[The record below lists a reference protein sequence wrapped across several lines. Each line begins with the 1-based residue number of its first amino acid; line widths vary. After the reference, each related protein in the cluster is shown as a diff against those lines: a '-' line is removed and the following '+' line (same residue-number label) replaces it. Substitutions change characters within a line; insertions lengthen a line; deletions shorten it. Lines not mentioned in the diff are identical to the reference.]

1 MRISLNNRS
10 SQIINRNLLSTDIF
24 EIFVNKLLKFTQY
37 HIDSQMNL
45 PKVLLTISLCTFSF
59 VHGDTPT
66 NEQLF
71 KMLREMQQQIEALQS
86 RTLTAEA
93 EATHAKNELSALK
106 QKITESEESKAGSI
120 DFENLIRTNAEYSY
134 MVLDHTENTNT
145 KQLRQLE
152 ALRDGDL
159 KSRLTIGGNINALVN
174 YQKANTDSKFGW
186 LMRHPTSANQFGNE
200 VSEAV
205 IHSVS
210 LQVTGRVTDNL
221 TAYAELLYNP
231 EQNFASGATITDL
244 ERNNINMRRA
254 YLLYGDLASSPFYAS
269 IGKMDIPFGLN
280 DTVNPF
286 TNSTNWHSFAGL
298 SYGAKVGYTANNWH
312 LRAMAVQ
319 GGAQFRNANTSVHGS
334 SVPSKLNNFALDAN
348 YTFEFDDD
356 STLLAGVSYQHG
368 TAYCQDY
375 EILPPGQR
383 GGAGVQHFGDCDEDN
398 PAIAAY
404 LKYINDKLNVIV
416 EYAQTL
422 DEWPGTHNP
431 VNPNFSDFSAQKNT
445 TFTLGASYGFDFGL
459 KNDVELSAEFSRFIA
474 GDDGSPWEKQDQ
486 LVFGASYFL
495 DNNVK
500 FFAEYI
506 HVDGWVPLNFLSGGN
521 PDSDGFAQNNQSW
534 SDQDSTT
541 DAIVL
546 GVTAAF

>member
-1 MRISLNNRS
+1 MKNRISLLIS
-10 SQIINRNLLSTDIF
+10 ALCAQA
-24 EIFVNKLLKFTQY
+24 V
-37 HIDSQMNL
+37 
-45 PKVLLTISLCTFSF
+45 VL
-59 VHGDTPT
+59 GQAPT

-71 KMLREMQQQIEALQS
+71 EMLKATQKQVAELKT
-86 RTLTAEA
+86 RTLNAEA
-93 EATHAKNELSALK
+93 EATQAKAQLSAL
-106 QKITESEESKAGSI
+106 QNRVAGNEQSSADSI
-120 DFENLIRTNAEYSY
+120 DLASLIGTNAEYTY
-134 MVLDHTENTNT
+134 EVLDHTENTNT

-159 KSRLTIGGNINALVN
+159 KSRVTMGGNITALTN
-174 YQKANTDSKFGW
+174 YQKSNTDSKFGW

-210 LQVTGRVTDNL
+210 LQITGRVTDRL
-221 TAYAELLYNP
+221 TAYTELLYNP
-231 EQNFASGATITDL
+231 EQNFASGSTITGL
-244 ERNNINMRRA
+244 ARNNVNMRRA
-254 YLLYGDLASSPFYAS
+254 YLLYGDLTSSPFYAS

-286 TNSTNWHSFAGL
+286 TNSTNWHSFSGL
-298 SYGAKVGYTANNWH
+298 AYGAKVGYAGNNLN

-319 GGAQFRNANTSVHGS
+319 GGAQFRNANTSVNGS
-334 SVPSKLNNFALDAN
+334 AVPSKLNNFALDAN
-348 YTFEFDDD
+348 YTIEFDDD
-356 STLLAGVSYQHG
+356 SSLLAGLSYQHG
-368 TAYCQDY
+368 SAYCQDY
-375 EILPPGQR
+375 EPHAPGAP
-383 GGAGVQHFGDCDEDN
+383 GGVQHFGDCADEN
-398 PAIAAY
+398 PAVAAY
-404 LKYINDKLNVIV
+404 LKYINGKLNVIA

-431 VNPNFSDFSAQKNT
+431 AIPEFAAQKNT

-486 LVFGASYFL
+486 LVLGASYFF
-495 DNNVK
+495 NTNVK
-500 FFAEYI
+500 LFAEYI

-521 PDSDGFAQNNQSW
+521 PGGAPGQSW
-534 SDQDSTT
+534 SDQDATT

>member
-1 MRISLNNRS
+1 MKKRYP
-10 SQIINRNLLSTDIF
+10 LLIGAMCVQALAVAEVPS
-24 EIFVNKLLKFTQY
+24 
-37 HIDSQMNL
+37 
-45 PKVLLTISLCTFSF
+45 
-59 VHGDTPT
+59 

-71 KMLREMQQQIEALQS
+71 EMLQATQKQVAALQARTLQAEAEASQAKAQLAALQS
-86 RTLTAEA
+86 RVAE
-93 EATHAKNELSALK
+93 NEQCSAD
-106 QKITESEESKAGSI
+106 SI
-120 DFENLIRTNAEYSY
+120 ELANLIGTNADYSY
-134 MVLDHTENTNT
+134 EVLDHTENTNT

-152 ALRDGDL
+152 ALRDGEL
-159 KSRLTIGGNINALVN
+159 KSRVTIGGNINALTN
-174 YQKANTDSKFGW
+174 YQKSNRDSKFGW
-186 LMRHPTSANQFGNE
+186 LMRHPTAANQFGHE

-205 IHSVS
+205 IHSVN
-210 LQVTGRVTDNL
+210 LQVTGRVTDRL

-231 EQNFASGATITDL
+231 EQNFASGSTITGL
-244 ERNNINMRRA
+244 PRNNINMRRA
-254 YLLYGDLASSPFYAS
+254 YLLYGDLSNSPFYAS

-298 SYGAKVGYTANNWH
+298 AYGAKLGYAANNLN

-334 SVPSKLNNFALDAN
+334 AVPSKLNNFALDAN
-348 YTFEFDDD
+348 YTFEFEDD
-356 STLLAGVSYQHG
+356 SSLLAGLSYQHG

-375 EILPPGQR
+375 EPHAPAAPG
-383 GGAGVQHFGDCDEDN
+383 GVQHFGACADDN

-404 LKYINDKLNVIV
+404 LKHTRGKLDVIA

-431 VNPNFSDFSAQKNT
+431 AIPEFAAQKNT
-445 TFTLGASYGFDFGL
+445 TFTFGASYGFDFGL

-486 LVFGASYFL
+486 LVLGASYFL
-495 DNNVK
+495 NTNVK
-500 FFAEYI
+500 LFAEYI

-521 PDSDGFAQNNQSW
+521 PGGAVGESW
-534 SDQDSTT
+534 SDQDATT

-546 GVTAAF
+546 GVTAGF

>member
-1 MRISLNNRS
+1 MKNRISLLIS
-10 SQIINRNLLSTDIF
+10 ALCAQA
-24 EIFVNKLLKFTQY
+24 V
-37 HIDSQMNL
+37 
-45 PKVLLTISLCTFSF
+45 VL
-59 VHGDTPT
+59 GQAPT

-71 KMLREMQQQIEALQS
+71 EMLKATQKQVAELKT
-86 RTLTAEA
+86 RTLNAEA
-93 EATHAKNELSALK
+93 EATQAKAQLSAL
-106 QKITESEESKAGSI
+106 QNRVAGNEQSSADSI
-120 DFENLIRTNAEYSY
+120 DLASLIGTNAEYTY
-134 MVLDHTENTNT
+134 EVLDHTENTNT

-159 KSRLTIGGNINALVN
+159 KSRVTMGGNITALTN
-174 YQKANTDSKFGW
+174 YQKSNTDSKFGW

-210 LQVTGRVTDNL
+210 LQITGRVTDRL
-221 TAYAELLYNP
+221 TAYTELLYNP
-231 EQNFASGATITDL
+231 EQNFASGSTITGL
-244 ERNNINMRRA
+244 ARNNVNMRRA
-254 YLLYGDLASSPFYAS
+254 YLMYGDLTSSPFYAS

-298 SYGAKVGYTANNWH
+298 AYGAKVGYKGNNLN

-319 GGAQFRNANTSVHGS
+319 GGAQFRNANTSVNGS
-334 SVPSKLNNFALDAN
+334 AVPSKLNNFALDAN

-356 STLLAGVSYQHG
+356 SSLLAGLSYQHG

-375 EILPPGQR
+375 ELVPELPSGAPGR
-383 GGAGVQHFGDCDEDN
+383 GGAGVQHFGDCADDN
-398 PAIAAY
+398 PAVAAY
-404 LKYINDKLNVIV
+404 LKYINGKLNVIA

-422 DEWPGTHNP
+422 DEWPGTFNP
-431 VNPNFSDFSAQKNT
+431 VNPEFAEFAAQKNT

-486 LVFGASYFL
+486 LVLGASYFL
-495 DNNVK
+495 NTNVK
-500 FFAEYI
+500 LFAEYI

-521 PDSDGFAQNNQSW
+521 PGPDGVAQNDQSW
-534 SDQDSTT
+534 SDQDATT

>member
-1 MRISLNNRS
+1 MCAQAIAFG
-10 SQIINRNLLSTDIF
+10 QA
-24 EIFVNKLLKFTQY
+24 
-37 HIDSQMNL
+37 
-45 PKVLLTISLCTFSF
+45 
-59 VHGDTPT
+59 PT

-71 KMLREMQQQIEALQS
+71 EMLQATQKQVAALKT
-86 RTLTAEA
+86 RTLKAEA
-93 EATHAKNELSALK
+93 EATQAKAQLSVLQDRVSENEQS
-106 QKITESEESKAGSI
+106 SAGSI
-120 DFENLIRTNAEYSY
+120 DLANLIGTNAEYSY
-134 MVLDHTENTNT
+134 EVLDHTENTNT

-159 KSRLTIGGNINALVN
+159 KSRVTIGGNITALTN
-174 YQKANTDSKFGW
+174 YQKSNTDSKFGW

-205 IHSVS
+205 IHSVN
-210 LQVTGRVTDNL
+210 LQVTGRVTDRL
-221 TAYAELLYNP
+221 TAYTEFLYNP
-231 EQNFASGATITDL
+231 EQNFASGSTITGL
-244 ERNNINMRRA
+244 ARNNVNMRRA
-254 YLLYGDLASSPFYAS
+254 YLLYGDLTNSPFYAS
-269 IGKMDIPFGLN
+269 IGKMDMPFGLN

-298 SYGAKVGYTANNWH
+298 AYGAKVGYAGNNLN

-334 SVPSKLNNFALDAN
+334 AVPSKLNNFALDAN

-356 STLLAGVSYQHG
+356 SSLLAGVSYQHG

-375 EILPPGQR
+375 EPHAPGAP
-383 GGAGVQHFGDCDEDN
+383 GGVQHFGDCADEN
-398 PAIAAY
+398 PAVAAY
-404 LKYINDKLNVIV
+404 LNYINGKLNVIA

-431 VNPNFSDFSAQKNT
+431 AIPEFAAQKNT

-486 LVFGASYFL
+486 LVLGASYFL
-495 DNNVK
+495 NTNVK
-500 FFAEYI
+500 LFAEYI

-521 PDSDGFAQNNQSW
+521 PGGAPGQSW
-534 SDQDSTT
+534 SDQDATT

>member
-1 MRISLNNRS
+1 MKKKIP
-10 SQIINRNLLSTDIF
+10 LLIGA
-24 EIFVNKLLKFTQY
+24 
-37 HIDSQMNL
+37 
-45 PKVLLTISLCTFSF
+45 LCAQALF
-59 VHGDTPT
+59 GQAPT

-71 KMLREMQQQIEALQS
+71 EMLKATQKQVAELKA
-86 RTLTAEA
+86 RTLVAEA
-93 EATHAKNELSALK
+93 EATQAKAQLSAL
-106 QKITESEESKAGSI
+106 QNRVVENEQSSSDSI
-120 DFENLIRTNAEYSY
+120 DLANLISTNAEYSY
-134 MVLDHTENTNT
+134 QVLDHTENSNT

-159 KSRLTIGGNINALVN
+159 KSRVTIGGNINAIAN
-174 YQKANTDSKFGW
+174 YQKSNTESKFGW

-210 LQVTGRVTDNL
+210 LQVTGRVTDYL

-244 ERNNINMRRA
+244 ERNNVNMRRA

-298 SYGAKVGYTANNWH
+298 AYGAKVGYAANNWH

-319 GGAQFRNANTSVHGS
+319 GGAQFRNANTSVHGTA
-334 SVPSKLNNFALDAN
+334 VPSKLNNFALDAN

-356 STLLAGVSYQHG
+356 SSLLAGLSYQHG
-368 TAYCQDY
+368 SAYCQDY
-375 EILPPGQR
+375 EIRAPFGPN
-383 GGAGVQHFGDCDEDN
+383 GVKHFENCDDEN

-404 LKYINDKLNVIV
+404 LKYVRNKLNVIA

-422 DEWPGTHNP
+422 DEWPGTFNP
-431 VNPNFSDFSAQKNT
+431 VNPDFADFAAQKNT

-486 LVFGASYFL
+486 LVLGASYFL
-495 DNNVK
+495 NTNVK
-500 FFAEYI
+500 LFAEYI

-521 PDSDGFAQNNQSW
+521 TFAGPSDDSW
-534 SDQDSTT
+534 SDQDATT

>member
-1 MRISLNNRS
+1 MFG
-10 SQIINRNLLSTDIF
+10 Q
-24 EIFVNKLLKFTQY
+24 V
-37 HIDSQMNL
+37 
-45 PKVLLTISLCTFSF
+45 
-59 VHGDTPT
+59 PT

-71 KMLREMQQQIEALQS
+71 EMLQATQKQVAALKT
-86 RTLTAEA
+86 RTLKAEA
-93 EATHAKNELSALK
+93 EATQAKAQLSVLQDRVSENEQS
-106 QKITESEESKAGSI
+106 SAGSI
-120 DFENLIRTNAEYSY
+120 DLANLIGTNAEYSY
-134 MVLDHTENTNT
+134 EVLDHTENTNT

-159 KSRLTIGGNINALVN
+159 KSRVTIGGNITALTN
-174 YQKANTDSKFGW
+174 YQKSNTDSKFGW

-205 IHSVS
+205 IHSVN
-210 LQVTGRVTDNL
+210 LQVTGRVTDRL
-221 TAYAELLYNP
+221 TAYTEFLYNP
-231 EQNFASGATITDL
+231 EQNFASGSTITGL
-244 ERNNINMRRA
+244 ARNNVNMRRA
-254 YLLYGDLASSPFYAS
+254 YLLYGDLTNSPFYAS

-286 TNSTNWHSFAGL
+286 TNSTNWHSFSGL
-298 SYGAKVGYTANNWH
+298 AYGAKVGYAGNNLN

-334 SVPSKLNNFALDAN
+334 AVPSKLNNFALDAN

-356 STLLAGVSYQHG
+356 SSLLAGVSYQHG

-375 EILPPGQR
+375 ELLPPGAR
-383 GGAGVQHFGDCDEDN
+383 GGEGVQHFGDCADDN

-404 LKYINDKLNVIV
+404 VKYTRGKLNVIA

-422 DEWPGTHNP
+422 DEWPGTFNP
-431 VNPNFSDFSAQKNT
+431 VNPAFAEFAAQKNT

-486 LVFGASYFL
+486 LVLGASYFL
-495 DNNVK
+495 NTNVK
-500 FFAEYI
+500 LFAEYI

-521 PDSDGFAQNNQSW
+521 PGGAPGQSW
-534 SDQDSTT
+534 SDQDATT

>member
-1 MRISLNNRS
+1 MKNRISLLIS
-10 SQIINRNLLSTDIF
+10 ALCAQA
-24 EIFVNKLLKFTQY
+24 V
-37 HIDSQMNL
+37 
-45 PKVLLTISLCTFSF
+45 VL
-59 VHGDTPT
+59 GQAPT

-71 KMLREMQQQIEALQS
+71 EMLKATQKQVAELKT
-86 RTLTAEA
+86 RTLNAEA
-93 EATHAKNELSALK
+93 EATQAKAQLSAL
-106 QKITESEESKAGSI
+106 QNRVAGNEQSSADSI
-120 DFENLIRTNAEYSY
+120 DLASLIGTNAEYTY
-134 MVLDHTENTNT
+134 EVLDHTENTNT

-159 KSRLTIGGNINALVN
+159 KSRVTMGGNITALTN
-174 YQKANTDSKFGW
+174 YQKSNTDSKFGW

-210 LQVTGRVTDNL
+210 LQITGRVTDRL
-221 TAYAELLYNP
+221 TAYTELLYNP
-231 EQNFASGATITDL
+231 EQNFASGSTITGL
-244 ERNNINMRRA
+244 ARNNVNMRRA
-254 YLLYGDLASSPFYAS
+254 YLLYGDLTSSPFYAS

-286 TNSTNWHSFAGL
+286 TNSTNWHSFSGL
-298 SYGAKVGYTANNWH
+298 AYGAKVGYAGNNLN

-319 GGAQFRNANTSVHGS
+319 GGAQFRNANTSVNGS
-334 SVPSKLNNFALDAN
+334 AVPSKLNNFALDAN

-356 STLLAGVSYQHG
+356 SSLLAGLSYQHG
-368 TAYCQDY
+368 SAYCQDY
-375 EILPPGQR
+375 EPHAPGAP
-383 GGAGVQHFGDCDEDN
+383 GGVQHFGDCADEN
-398 PAIAAY
+398 PAVAAY
-404 LKYINDKLNVIV
+404 LKYINGKLNVIA

-431 VNPNFSDFSAQKNT
+431 AIPEFAAQKNT

-486 LVFGASYFL
+486 LVLGASYFF
-495 DNNVK
+495 NTNVK
-500 FFAEYI
+500 LFAEYI

-521 PDSDGFAQNNQSW
+521 PGGAPGQSW
-534 SDQDSTT
+534 SDQDATT

>member
-1 MRISLNNRS
+1 MCAQAIAFG
-10 SQIINRNLLSTDIF
+10 QA
-24 EIFVNKLLKFTQY
+24 
-37 HIDSQMNL
+37 
-45 PKVLLTISLCTFSF
+45 
-59 VHGDTPT
+59 PT

-71 KMLREMQQQIEALQS
+71 EMLQATQKLVAALKT
-86 RTLTAEA
+86 RTLKAEA
-93 EATHAKNELSALK
+93 EATQAKAQLSVLQNRVSENEQS
-106 QKITESEESKAGSI
+106 SAGSI
-120 DFENLIRTNAEYSY
+120 DLANLIGTNAEYSY
-134 MVLDHTENTNT
+134 EVLDHTENTNT

-159 KSRLTIGGNINALVN
+159 KSRVTIGGNITALTN
-174 YQKANTDSKFGW
+174 YQKSNTDSKFGW

-205 IHSVS
+205 IHSVN
-210 LQVTGRVTDNL
+210 LQVTGRVTDRL
-221 TAYAELLYNP
+221 TAYTEFLYNP
-231 EQNFASGATITDL
+231 EQNFASGSTITGL
-244 ERNNINMRRA
+244 ARNNVNMRRA
-254 YLLYGDLASSPFYAS
+254 YLLYGDMTNSPFYAS

-286 TNSTNWHSFAGL
+286 TNSTNWHSFSGL
-298 SYGAKVGYTANNWH
+298 AYGAKVGYAGNNLN

-334 SVPSKLNNFALDAN
+334 AVPSKLNNFALDAN

-356 STLLAGVSYQHG
+356 SSLLAGVSYQHG

-375 EILPPGQR
+375 ELTGGR
-383 GGAGVQHFGDCDEDN
+383 GPNGVQHFGDCADDN
-398 PAIAAY
+398 PGIAAY
-404 LKYINDKLNVIV
+404 LKYTQGKLNVIA

-431 VNPNFSDFSAQKNT
+431 VNPAFADFAAQENT

-486 LVFGASYFL
+486 LVLGASYFL
-495 DNNVK
+495 NSNVK
-500 FFAEYI
+500 LFAEYI

-521 PDSDGFAQNNQSW
+521 TFNGPSDDSW
-534 SDQDSTT
+534 SDQDATT

>member
-1 MRISLNNRS
+1 MFG
-10 SQIINRNLLSTDIF
+10 QA
-24 EIFVNKLLKFTQY
+24 
-37 HIDSQMNL
+37 
-45 PKVLLTISLCTFSF
+45 
-59 VHGDTPT
+59 PT

-71 KMLREMQQQIEALQS
+71 EMLQATQKQVAALKT
-86 RTLTAEA
+86 RTLKAEA
-93 EATHAKNELSALK
+93 EATQAKAQLSVLQNRVSENEQS
-106 QKITESEESKAGSI
+106 SAGSI
-120 DFENLIRTNAEYSY
+120 DLANLIGTNAEYSY
-134 MVLDHTENTNT
+134 EVLDHTENTNT

-159 KSRLTIGGNINALVN
+159 KSRVTIGGNITALTN
-174 YQKANTDSKFGW
+174 YQKSNTDSKFGW

-205 IHSVS
+205 IHSVN
-210 LQVTGRVTDNL
+210 LQVTGRVTDRL
-221 TAYAELLYNP
+221 TAYTEFLYNP
-231 EQNFASGATITDL
+231 EQNFASGSTITGL
-244 ERNNINMRRA
+244 ARNNVNMRRA
-254 YLLYGDLASSPFYAS
+254 YLLYGDLTNSPFYAS
-269 IGKMDIPFGLN
+269 IGKMDMPFGLN

-298 SYGAKVGYTANNWH
+298 AYGAKVGYAGNNLN

-334 SVPSKLNNFALDAN
+334 AVPSKLNNFALDAN

-356 STLLAGVSYQHG
+356 SSLLAGVSYQHG

-375 EILPPGQR
+375 ELLPPGAR
-383 GGAGVQHFGDCDEDN
+383 GGAGVQHFGDCADDN

-404 LKYINDKLNVIV
+404 VKYTRGKLNVIA

-431 VNPNFSDFSAQKNT
+431 AIPEFAAQKNT

-486 LVFGASYFL
+486 LVLGASYFL
-495 DNNVK
+495 NTNVK
-500 FFAEYI
+500 LFAEYI

-521 PDSDGFAQNNQSW
+521 PGGAPGQSW
-534 SDQDSTT
+534 SDQDATT

>member
-10 SQIINRNLLSTDIF
+10 SQIINRTLVNTDIF
-24 EIFVNKLLKFTQY
+24 LIIVNKLLKLYNTLS
-37 HIDSQMNL
+37 DSQMNL
-45 PKVLLTISLCTFSF
+45 PKILLSISLCTFSF

-71 KMLREMQQQIEALQS
+71 KMLNEMQQQIEALQS

-174 YQKANTDSKFGW
+174 YQKVNTDSKFGW
-186 LMRHPTSANQFGNE
+186 LMRHPTSENQFGNE

-231 EQNFASGATITDL
+231 EQNFAAGATITDL

-319 GGAQFRNANTSVHGS
+319 GGAQFRNANTSVHDS

-375 EILPPGQR
+375 EPHAPGAP
-383 GGAGVQHFGDCDEDN
+383 GGVQHFGDCSEDN
-398 PAIAAY
+398 PGVAAY
-404 LKYINDKLNVIV
+404 LKYECERLTLLA

-431 VNPNFSDFSAQKNT
+431 AIPQFEAEKNV
-445 TFTLGASYGFDFGL
+445 TFTLGASYDTDFGL
-459 KNDVELSAEFSRFIA
+459 KNPVTLSTEFSRFRA
-474 GDDGSPWEKQDQ
+474 GDDGSDWEKQDQ
-486 LVFGASYFL
+486 WVFGASYFL
-495 DNNVK
+495 NNNIK
-500 FFAEYI
+500 LFAEYV

-521 PDSDGFAQNNQSW
+521 PGGAPGESW

-541 DAIVL
+541 DAVVL

>member
-1 MRISLNNRS
+1 MKKKIPLFISA
-10 SQIINRNLLSTDIF
+10 
-24 EIFVNKLLKFTQY
+24 
-37 HIDSQMNL
+37 
-45 PKVLLTISLCTFSF
+45 LCVQALAFGQ
-59 VHGDTPT
+59 VPT

-71 KMLREMQQQIEALQS
+71 EMLQATQKQVAELKT
-86 RTLTAEA
+86 RTLNAEA
-93 EATHAKNELSALK
+93 EATQAKAQLSAL
-106 QKITESEESKAGSI
+106 QNRVSESEQASADSI
-120 DFENLIRTNAEYSY
+120 DLANLIGTNAEYSY
-134 MVLDHTENTNT
+134 EVLDHTENTNT

-152 ALRDGDL
+152 ALRDGKL
-159 KSRLTIGGNINALVN
+159 KSRLTIGGNITAVTN
-174 YQKANTDSKFGW
+174 YQKSNTDSKFGW
-186 LMRHPTSANQFGNE
+186 LMRHPTAKNQFGKE

-205 IHSVS
+205 IHSVN
-210 LQVTGRVTDNL
+210 LQVTGRVTDRL

-231 EQNFASGATITDL
+231 EQNFASGSTITGL
-244 ERNNINMRRA
+244 PRNNVNMRRA
-254 YLLYGDLASSPFYAS
+254 YLLYGDLTNSPFYAS

-298 SYGAKVGYTANNWH
+298 AYGAKVGYAGNNLK

-334 SVPSKLNNFALDAN
+334 AVPSKLNNFALDAN
-348 YTFEFDDD
+348 YTFEFHDD
-356 STLLAGVSYQHG
+356 SSLLAGVSYQHG
-368 TAYCQDY
+368 SAYCQDY
-375 EILPPGQR
+375 VVQTPEAKAR
-383 GGAGVQHFGDCDEDN
+383 GKLNGVQHFGACADDN

-404 LKYINDKLNVIV
+404 LKYTRDKLNVIA

-422 DEWPGTHNP
+422 NEWPGTFNP
-431 VNPNFSDFSAQKNT
+431 VNPAFADFAAQKNT

-486 LVFGASYFL
+486 LVLGATYFL
-495 DNNVK
+495 NSNVK
-500 FFAEYI
+500 LFAEYI

-521 PDSDGFAQNNQSW
+521 TFNGPSDDSW
-534 SDQDSTT
+534 SDQDATT